1 MSKWSTNEIR
11 PGSKLL
17 IDGSPCTV
25 VINEA
30 IKPGKG
36 QAFNRIRMKN
46 IQTGRVIERTYKS
59 GESIDA
65 ADVQETEMQFLY
77 NDGDQWVFMDPTT
90 YEQTYVSAKVMD
102 EAALFVKEQDICTI
116 TLWDDK
122 PIGVVPP
129 MFVIR
134 RVSECEPAVRGDTVS
149 GVLKNAQLET
159 GATVKVPL
167 FVQLDDLIRVDTR
180 TGEYVSRVK
189 DEA

>member
-1 MSKWSTNEIR
+1 MAKLSTNEIR

-17 IDGSPCTV
+17 VDNVPCSV
-25 VINEA
+25 VVNEA

-65 ADVQETEMQFLY
+65 ADVQEVELQFLY
-77 NDGDQWVFMDPTT
+77 TDGEHFIFMDPEN
-90 YEQTYVSAKVMD
+90 YEQVYVPIQVMD
-102 EAALFVKEQDICTI
+102 DVALWVKEQDICVI

-122 PIGVVPP
+122 PIGVLPP
-129 MFVIR
+129 MFVTR
-134 RVSECEPAVRGDTVS
+134 RVVECEPAVRGDTVT
-149 GVLKNAQLET
+149 GVMKNAVIET

-167 FVQLDDLIRVDTR
+167 FVSLDDLIRVDTR

>member
-1 MSKWSTNEIR
+1 MSKLSTNEIR

-17 IDGSPCTV
+17 VDGSPCNV
-25 VINEA
+25 VVNEA

-65 ADVQETEMQFLY
+65 ADIQEIEMQFLY
-77 NDGDQWVFMDPTT
+77 NDGENWVFMDPDT
-90 YEQTYVSAKVMD
+90 YEQTTISPDTIGESSGMI
-102 EAALFVKEQDICTI
+102 KEQDICVV
-116 TLWDDK
+116 TLWNDK
-122 PIGVVPP
+122 AIGVVPP
-129 MFVIR
+129 MFVAR
-134 RVSECEPAVRGDTVS
+134 RIVECEPAVRGDTVS
-149 GVLKNAQLET
+149 GVMKQAVLET

-167 FVQLDDLIRVDTR
+167 FVSLDDLIRVDTR